1 MPFLYAEITRKH
13 SAQDA
18 GEPRWTDSAAQ
29 KAVLALARRAFDAYT
44 LRRETIDPPH
54 PLPVLF
60 REPAAVFV
68 SAMRPNGSPRCCVGS
83 LDPTQPDAAE
93 EIIAGTD
100 YRYVQ
105 LEDPIPAGCEVS
117 PGGGEDGS
125 YPLDSSE
132 GATGYTRQEVRDDRV
147 VFFFDSLP
155 KGRTRLTYRL
165 HAETPGAYQVLPS
178 LAALTY
184 FPEIRGSSGLV
195 RAKIGE
201 RP

>member
-1 MPFLYAEITRKH
+1 MRSLY
-13 SAQDA
+13 
-18 GEPRWTDSAAQ
+18 
-29 KAVLALARRAFDAYT
+29 
-44 LRRETIDPPH
+44 
-54 PLPVLF
+54 
-60 REPAAVFV
+60 
-68 SAMRPNGSPRCCVGS
+68 
-83 LDPTQPDAAE
+83 PTQPDAAE
-93 EIIAGTD
+93 EIIADTD

-105 LEDPIPAGCEVS
+105 LEDPIPAGCEVA

-132 GATGYTRQEVRDDRV
+132 GTAGYARQEIRDDRV

-165 HAETPGAYQVLPS
+165 RAETPGAYQVLPS

-184 FPEIRGSSGLV
+184 FPEIWGSSGLV